1 MGFLQQKQR
10 ASQRRK
16 KKSPT
21 VDLNLL
27 VDVKLTRD
35 NLA

>member
-10 ASQRRK
+10 ASQRR

>member
-1 MGFLQQKQR
+1 MGFLQQKQW